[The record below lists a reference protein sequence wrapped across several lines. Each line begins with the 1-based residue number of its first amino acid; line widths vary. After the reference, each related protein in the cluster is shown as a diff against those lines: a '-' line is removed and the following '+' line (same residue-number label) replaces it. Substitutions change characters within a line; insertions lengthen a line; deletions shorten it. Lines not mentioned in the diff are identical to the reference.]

1 MCQICR
7 KFKKGSLSVSEAREE
22 LEEQSEYLT
31 EEHIEE
37 IEEMLF
43 EAEDTYDYIREHKN
57 SLLSDEYSDD
67 DYEDD
72 YGDDDLPEDSEQYVI
87 DDEDE

>member
-7 KFKKGSLSVSEAREE
+7 KLKKGSISVSEAREE
-22 LEEQSEYLT
+22 LEEHSVYLN

-43 EAEDTYDYIREHKN
+43 EGEDTYDYIKERKN
-57 SLLSDEYSDD
+57 AFMAEELDYDESDGVIGET
-67 DYEDD
+67 E
-72 YGDDDLPEDSEQYVI
+72 LPDF
-87 DDEDE
+87 DEDFSIVEDE

>member
-7 KFKKGSLSVSEAREE
+7 KFKKGSITAKEAQEE
-22 LEEQSEYLT
+22 LEEHSQFLN

-43 EAEDTYDYIREHKN
+43 EAEDTYDYIKERKN
-57 SLLSDEYSDD
+57 AFLSEELDYDENDGVIGETELPDFDESYS
-67 DYEDD
+67 
-72 YGDDDLPEDSEQYVI
+72 I
-87 DDEDE
+87 TEDE